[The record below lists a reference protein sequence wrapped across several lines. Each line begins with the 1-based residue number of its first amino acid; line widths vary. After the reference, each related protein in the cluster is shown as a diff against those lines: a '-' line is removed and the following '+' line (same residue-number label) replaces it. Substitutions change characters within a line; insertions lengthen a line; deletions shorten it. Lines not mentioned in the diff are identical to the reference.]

1 MELATYVKG
10 SNKHTN
16 ADVLDGC
23 FFRGKEICV
32 LFSSH
37 FLWRLFLHFFRLGNW
52 LEWIDA
58 MHLPTQ
64 GGAVAGDDSQV
75 FARFVGGASFEA
87 WASIESNPYR
97 DFV

>member
-1 MELATYVKG
+1 MSV
-10 SNKHTN
+10 
-16 ADVLDGC
+16 V
-23 FFRGKEICV
+23 FRGKEIGV

-37 FLWRLFLHFFRLGNW
+37 FVEILLFFAWGIGWSGCH
-52 LEWIDA
+52 DA

-75 FARFVGGASFEA
+75 FARFVGSASFEA
-87 WASIESNPYR
+87 WASVESDPYR